1 MSALQDRISATLIDY
16 WPAPWY
22 GSEKQHAEVK
32 DLADAIIAELRTPLP
47 GQTASAA
54 REDEW

>member
-32 DLADAIIAELRTPLP
+32 DLADAIIAELRTPLH
-47 GQTASAA
+47 GQPASAA